1 MLDPS
6 TLLLVLDALAELT
19 GGVGIDPQSGSLM

>member
-6 TLLLVLDALAELT
+6 ALLLVLDALAELT
-19 GGVGIDPQSGSLM
+19 GGIAVDPQTGTML